1 MRLRGKILPI
11 ALAAMMTLGQV
22 PATAYAAEDTVG
34 DGGEQIEVQVDE
46 EASEE
51 TTEEVSDEVSEETTG
66 EVDDEETEEA
76 AEEVAEEVTEETT
89 EAAPEETEGTSEG
102 TTEPVSEEEKT
113 ESAVAVEISGEQNA
127 VAIENDTEEAKKE
140 AEKRIAEKKVAEA
153 KEAEKKAD
161 EEFVKEAEIKTDAEA
176 EEAAAATTYSVTYV
190 NGKTNPSNPTS
201 YKKSANNIML
211 SDPTWKGYT
220 FKGWY
225 YDAEFT
231 RRATMI
237 KANTT
242 GDKTFYAKW
251 EANKYKVSFDG
262 NGATSGT
269 MKDMT
274 CAYANTYSLRTNK
287 FSRKGYDFTGW
298 NTKANGSGKAYVD
311 EDEIKNLNSN
321 AGAVVTLYAQWK
333 AHSYKVEFKGYRA
346 ESGSM
351 STLSCK
357 YGKSYTLP
365 ANAFKKRGY
374 TFVGWNTKTDGSGR
388 SFKDGESVK
397 NLTAVDG
404 NTLTLYTQ
412 WEKTQYKIVYG
423 LGGGTNN
430 AKNPASYNITT
441 NTITL
446 QAASRT
452 GYTFG
457 GWYTDKTYTTKVT
470 TIPKGSVGKKSLY
483 AKWDLIRYN
492 ITYNFNGGNAT
503 GSCPTSYYIS
513 SDNIVLSAPIRTGYK
528 FGGWYKNSDFSGARV
543 DVISKGSYGNVTL
556 YAKWIPITYTVVFN
570 GNGADSG
577 SMGSMTCTYG
587 QKYNFPANN
596 FVKSGKKF
604 WGWSLEAPDGSDCI
618 NNVYNL
624 TATDG
629 AVITLYAQWAS
640 AVNIVRTETY
650 PMYKYYVLSDGTIV
664 TCMAIHSI
672 TYDYKQ
678 NSNGTYDVTL
688 HVKYEKVYN
697 EEGYSTTYA
706 VAARYYIFD
715 QSENMIKSGSIIRSG
730 LKVGNTYTDD
740 ITLYGVNEGDIY
752 IDFEH
757 YK

>member
-1 MRLRGKILPI
+1 MS
-11 ALAAMMTLGQV
+11 LGQV

-46 EASEE
+46 ETS
-51 TTEEVSDEVSEETTG
+51 EEVSDEVSEETMG
-66 EVDDEETEEA
+66 EVVDDVTEEVTEETTEEVADEVTEEA
-76 AEEVAEEVTEETT
+76 TEETT
-89 EAAPEETEGTSEG
+89 EAAPEETEGTSEV
-102 TTEPVSEEEKT
+102 TAEPVSEEEKT
-113 ESAVAVEISGEQNA
+113 ESAVAEEISGEQNA
-127 VAIENDTEEAKKE
+127 EAIEVE
-140 AEKRIAEKKVAEA
+140 AEETKKA
-153 KEAEKKAD
+153 AEKKAEEEKIVEEAVIKD
-161 EEFVKEAEIKTDAEA
+161 ESEA
-176 EEAAAATTYSVTYV
+176 EEEAAATTYTVTYV

-201 YKKSANNIML
+201 YKKSAKDIML
-211 SDPTWKGYT
+211 SDPSWKGYT

-231 RRATMI
+231 SRATKI

-242 GDKTFYAKW
+242 GNKVFYAKW
-251 EANKYKVSFDG
+251 AANKYKITFNG
-262 NGATSGT
+262 NGATSGS

-274 CAYANTYSLRTNK
+274 CQYASSYNLRKNAFT
-287 FSRKGYDFTGW
+287 RKGYDFIGW
-298 NTKANGSGKAYVD
+298 NTKANGSGKAYD
-311 EDEIKNLNSN
+311 EQEVIKNLNSN

-333 AHSYKVEFKGYRA
+333 AHTYKLEFKGYRA

-351 STLSCK
+351 KSVSYK
-357 YGKSYTLP
+357 YGKTYTLP

-430 AKNPASYNITT
+430 AKNPASYNITS

-446 QAASRT
+446 KDASRT
-452 GYTFG
+452 GYTFA

-483 AKWDLIRYN
+483 AKWNLIKYS

-503 GSCPTSYYIS
+503 GSCPTVYYITS
-513 SDNIVLSAPIRTGYK
+513 ENIVLNTPVRKGYK
-528 FGGWYKNSDFSGARV
+528 FGGWYKNSDFSGAKV

-556 YAKWIPITYTVVFN
+556 YAKWIPITYKVVFN
-570 GNGADSG
+570 GNGADGG
-577 SMGSMTCTYG
+577 SMGSMTCVYG

-604 WGWSLEAPDGSDCI
+604 WGWSLEAKDGSDCI
-618 NNVYNL
+618 NNGFSNL
-624 TATDG
+624 TTTDG
-629 AVITLYAQWAS
+629 ATVTLYAQWAS
-640 AVNIVRTETY
+640 AVNIVRTEPY
-650 PMYKYYVLSDGTIV
+650 PINKYYLLSDYTIV
-664 TCMAIHSI
+664 TVMAINSI
-672 TYDYKQ
+672 TYDYVQ
-678 NSNGTYDVTL
+678 NSNGTYDVTI
-688 HVKYEKVYN
+688 HVQYDKVYN
-697 EEGYSTTYA
+697 NEDFAKNHA
-706 VAARYYIFD
+706 VGAKYYIFD
-715 QSENMIKSGSIIRSG
+715 EGENLIKSGSIVRSG
-730 LKVGNTYTDD
+730 LDTGDSYTDD
-740 ITLYGVNEGDIY
+740 IKLYGVKEGDIY

-757 YK
+757 YY